1 MFALTTKIKSS
12 PVANTVVTYTLSFA
26 FLLLCAN
33 TKVLLPISPVSV
45 TMHTFAVAILGCLL
59 PFRVAITCFMV
70 YLVEGLAGS
79 PFFGT
84 PLSFGAAFG
93 YYIGMI
99 VSLFFLSQATK
110 RTKMPLWISLILNSL
125 IIWSFGV
132 LHLQNL
138 IGLKS
143 ALIVGVVPFII
154 GDAVKLCAAYS
165 LISLA
170 RKKIG
175 NFS

>member
-12 PVANTVVTYTLSFA
+12 PVANTALTYALSFA

-33 TKVLLPISPVSV
+33 TKILLPISPVPL
-45 TMHTFAVAILGCLL
+45 TMHTFAIAVLGCML
-59 PFRVAITCFMV
+59 PFRVAFTCFMV
-70 YLVEGLAGS
+70 YLVEGLVGS
-79 PFFGT
+79 PFFGI
-84 PLSFGAAFG
+84 PLGFGASFG

-99 VSLFFLSQATK
+99 VSLFFLTQVAQK
-110 RTKMPLWISLILNSL
+110 IKMPLMLSLISSSL
-125 IIWSFGV
+125 IIWAFGV
-132 LHLQNL
+132 FHLQHL
-138 IGLKS
+138 IGFKT
-143 ALIVGVVPFII
+143 ALMVGVVPFII
-154 GDAVKLCAAYS
+154 GDVFKLCAAYS